1 MKKRMKIL
9 GLFLCV
15 LFLCSGCDIV
25 KSSTTRDI
33 RHAGYSVS
41 NAEFECPTLIPSK
54 DGYEKIKFF
63 TNTYAITNDGKFYS
77 LSLGKKYQN
86 NLNCKVPEPFMD
98 KTITAIMDNKV
109 VKTSDGK
116 LYYIAAGDNAAFT
129 PVPENDSEYGVYKL
143 LFEDA
148 SILKVMTVDSSNG
161 YYYALKDDG
170 NVYNI
175 VIIKNNGNISQA
187 SSSIVYGRSAYGGNI
202 IDFNHV
208 GSSPATYV
216 RTETQIFRMK
226 AQNKE
231 ECTKYADVPCEYKI
245 ALDENLTKHQDK
257 ILGFSGNF
265 LITDYGKQF
274 SAAA

>member
-1 MKKRMKIL
+1 MKKKIKIM
-9 GLFLCV
+9 GLFLCI
-15 LFLCSGCDIV
+15 LFLCCGCDIV
-25 KSSTTRDI
+25 NSSTTRDI
-33 RHAGYSVS
+33 RHAGYGVS
-41 NAEFECPTLIPSK
+41 NVEFTCPSLFPSK
-54 DGYEKIKFF
+54 NGYEKIKFF
-63 TNTYAITNDGKFYS
+63 TNTYAITVDGKFYA

-86 NLNCKVPEPFMD
+86 NLNCKVPEQFME
-98 KTITAIMDNKV
+98 KEMTAIMDNKV

-116 LYYIAAGDNAAFT
+116 LYYIASGDNAAYT
-129 PVPENDSEYGVYKL
+129 MVPENDSEYAVYKL
-143 LFEDA
+143 LFADE

-175 VIIKNNGNISQA
+175 VILKNNGNVTQA

-202 IDFNHV
+202 IDFNYA

-216 RTETQIFRMK
+216 RTETQIFRMV

-231 ECTKYADVPCEYKI
+231 ECSKYADVPCTYKI
-245 ALDENLTKHQDK
+245 ALDENLTKHQEK

-265 LITDYGKQF
+265 LLTNYGKQF